1 MKRWLTAQPGKKHPA
16 RMRHCLIA
24 CGLALAFNAPAVEIR
39 QFGDPAKQ
47 QAYENL
53 VKELRCLVCQ
63 NQSLADSD
71 ADLAKDLRTE
81 VYDIIQSGKSEQEAV
96 RFLVD
101 RYGDFVLYNPPLK
114 ASTSLLWAG
123 PFALLLGG
131 LAWLALLAKK
141 RSQGRESAPGLSDED
156 RRRLLELKKKL
167 EG

>member
-1 MKRWLTAQPGKKHPA
+1 MKHWLLAF
-16 RMRHCLIA
+16 
-24 CGLALAFNAPAVEIR
+24 GLACAANAQAVEIR
-39 QFGDPAKQ
+39 QFDDPAKQ

-81 VYDIIQSGKSEQEAV
+81 VYDIIQSGKSEQDAV
-96 RFLVD
+96 KFLVD
-101 RYGDFVLYNPPLK
+101 RYGEFVLYKPPLK
-114 ASTSLLWAG
+114 PATSLLWLG

-131 LAWLALLAKK
+131 VGFLWAQAKK
-141 RSQGRESAPGLSDED
+141 RRRPEADSPVLSDAE
-156 RRRLLELKKKL
+156 RQRLDDLKKKL

>member
-1 MKRWLTAQPGKKHPA
+1 MRRRLAALSLSLSLACAAQ
-16 RMRHCLIA
+16 
-24 CGLALAFNAPAVEIR
+24 AVEIR
-39 QFGDPAKQ
+39 AFDDPAKQ
-47 QAYENL
+47 QAYEHL

-81 VYDIIQSGKSEQEAV
+81 VFNIIQSGKSERDAAK
-96 RFLVD
+96 FLVD

-114 ASTSLLWAG
+114 PATSLLWLG

-131 LAWLALLAKK
+131 LAYLGLLARK
-141 RSQGRESAPGLSDED
+141 RSRARQAEPGLSDEE
-156 RRRLLELKKKL
+156 RRRLRELKNNL